1 MKLKSTNGS
10 LELYLLN
17 LKKDE
22 WVENFRM
29 SKLTFVKII
38 ENLKP
43 TLSKQNTKYQNT
55 IIDETKACCS
65 IYKLACGVNFLIYNE
80 LFAIKKSIVL
90 CGVA

>member
-10 LELYLLN
+10 LEFYLLN
-17 LKKDE
+17 LKKDQ

-29 SKLTFVKII
+29 SKSTIFKII

-43 TLSKQNTKYQNT
+43 TLSKQNT
-55 IIDETKACCS
+55 IIDETKACSS
-65 IYKLACGVNFLIYNE
+65 IYKLAHGVNFLIYNE
-80 LFAIKKSIVL
+80 LFAIKKSIVI

>member
-1 MKLKSTNGS
+1 VKLKSTNGS
-10 LELYLLN
+10 LEFYLLN
-17 LKKDE
+17 LKKDQ

-29 SKLTFVKII
+29 SKSSFFKII

-43 TLSKQNTKYQNT
+43 TLSKQNT

-65 IYKLACGVNFLIYNE
+65 IYKLPHDVNFLIYNE

-90 CGVA
+90 CGSA